1 MTTLTLDDHE
11 ENKMRSGDAT
21 VTVYVFGKRYRVPQN
36 LTILT
41 AMERLGYRL
50 LRGCGCRS
58 GFCGACATVYRIQ
71 GDFRLR
77 TGLACQTPV
86 KNGMVFSM
94 LPFHPATK
102 ARYDLKE
109 LQPDLFSLVRY
120 YPEIM
125 RCLQCN
131 SCTRA
136 CPQELQVIDMIGA
149 AMKGDISTAADL
161 SFDCIMC
168 GLCATRC
175 PAEIV
180 QYNVAILARRL
191 YGKYMAPKSKH
202 LQEQL
207 QKVKSG
213 RYDDELAKL
222 VNMNIQEL
230 TKLYN
235 VRDIEREEI

>member
-1 MTTLTLDDHE
+1 LSSE
-11 ENKMRSGDAT
+11 KNPVSI
-21 VTVYVFGKRYRVPQN
+21 YVFGKQYRVPEN

-71 GDFRLR
+71 GDYRLR

-86 KNGMVFSM
+86 KDGMVFSM

-102 ARYDLKE
+102 ARYNVKE
-109 LQPDLFSLVRY
+109 LPADVSSFTKF
-120 YPEIM
+120 YPELM

-131 SCTRA
+131 TCTRA
-136 CPQELQVIDMIGA
+136 CPQELPVIDIIGA
-149 AMKGDISTAADL
+149 AMRGDIASAADL

-180 QYNVAILARRL
+180 QYYIAILARRL
-191 YGKYMAPKSKH
+191 YATHLAQRSKH
-202 LQEQL
+202 LQARL
-207 QKVKSG
+207 QEMQNGV
-213 RYDDELAKL
+213 YNAELERLTHLTTA
-222 VNMNIQEL
+222 EL
-230 TKLYN
+230 TALYN
-235 VRDIEREEI
+235 AREIEKEVA

>member
-1 MTTLTLDDHE
+1 MIS
-11 ENKMRSGDAT
+11 ENSA
-21 VTVYVFGKRYRVPQN
+21 VTVYVFGKQYRVPEN

-71 GDFRLR
+71 GDYRLR

-86 KNGMVFSM
+86 KEGMVFSM

-102 ARYDLKE
+102 ARYNVKE
-109 LQPDLFSLVRY
+109 LRADSSSIVRF

-136 CPQELQVIDMIGA
+136 CPQELPVIDIVGA
-149 AMKGDISTAADL
+149 AMRGDIETAADL

-180 QYNVAILARRL
+180 QYYVAIMTRRL
-191 YGKYMAPKSKH
+191 YGAHLAPRSKH
-202 LQEQL
+202 LQERL
-207 QKVKSG
+207 QQIRSG
-213 RYDDELAKL
+213 TYDGELEKL
-222 VNMNIQEL
+222 THLRTADL
-230 TKLYN
+230 TELYN
-235 VRDIEREEI
+235 ARQIEKEGS

>member
-1 MTTLTLDDHE
+1 MGAE
-11 ENKMRSGDAT
+11 GSA
-21 VTVYVFGKRYRVPQN
+21 VTIFVFGKRYRVPRN

-41 AMERLGYRL
+41 AMEHLGYRL

-86 KNGMVFSM
+86 REGMVFSM
-94 LPFHPATK
+94 LPFHPSTK
-102 ARYDLKE
+102 ARYDVKG
-109 LQPDLFSLVRY
+109 LQPDINSLLRY
-120 YPEIM
+120 YPEIL

-136 CPQELQVIDMIGA
+136 CPQDLPVIDVMAA
-149 AMKGDISTAADL
+149 AMRGDIAAAADL

-180 QYNVAILARRL
+180 QYNVAILSRRL
-191 YGKYMAPKSKH
+191 YGTHMAAEAKH
-202 LQEQL
+202 LKKKLEEIRA
-207 QKVKSG
+207 G
-213 RYDDELAKL
+213 RYDEELARLTK
-222 VNMNIQEL
+222 MSTAEL

-235 VRDIEREEI
+235 SREIEPEEA

>member
-1 MTTLTLDDHE
+1 MSS
-11 ENKMRSGDAT
+11 NNGNGST
-21 VTVYVFGKRYRVPQN
+21 VKVYVFGKEYRVPEN
-36 LTILT
+36 LTITT
-41 AMERLGYRL
+41 AMEHLGYRL

-71 GDFRLR
+71 GDYRLR

-86 KNGMVFSM
+86 KDGMVFSI

-102 ARYDLKE
+102 ARYNIKE
-109 LQPDLFSLVRY
+109 LQPDLQSLTRY
-120 YPEIM
+120 YPEVM

-136 CPQELQVIDMIGA
+136 CPQELPVIDIMA
-149 AMKGDISTAADL
+149 ASMRGDISTAADL

-180 QYNVAILARRL
+180 QYHIAILARRL
-191 YGKYMAPKSKH
+191 YGTHLAPRSKH
-202 LQEQL
+202 LQEKL
-207 QKVKSG
+207 REIESG
-213 RYDDELAKL
+213 RYEE
-222 VNMNIQEL
+222 EL
-230 TKLYN
+230 TKLAKMDTQALSKLYN
-235 VRDIEREEI
+235 SRVIEPEVA

>member
-1 MTTLTLDDHE
+1 MDVEKSNSNL
-11 ENKMRSGDAT
+11 A
-21 VTVYVFGKRYRVPQN
+21 VYVFGKQYHVPEN

-41 AMERLGYRL
+41 AMESLGYRL

-71 GDFRLR
+71 GDYRLR

-86 KNGMVFSM
+86 KDGMVFSM

-102 ARYDLKE
+102 AKYNLKE
-109 LQPDLFSLVRY
+109 LPADLSSIVRF
-120 YPEIM
+120 YPEVM

-131 SCTRA
+131 TCSRA
-136 CPQELQVIDMIGA
+136 CPQELPVIDVMGA
-149 AMKGDISTAADL
+149 VMRGDISTAADL

-180 QYNVAILARRL
+180 QYYVAILARRL
-191 YGKYMAPKSKH
+191 YAAHLAPKSKH
-202 LQEQL
+202 LQERL
-207 QKVKSG
+207 QQVRSG
-213 RYDDELAKL
+213 FFDEDLDHLTHLSTAELAK
-222 VNMNIQEL
+222 M
-230 TKLYN
+230 YN
-235 VRDIEREEI
+235 AREIEKEAA

>member
-1 MTTLTLDDHE
+1 MSS
-11 ENKMRSGDAT
+11 NNGDGST
-21 VTVYVFGKRYRVPQN
+21 VKVYVFGKEYRVPEN
-36 LTILT
+36 LTITT
-41 AMERLGYRL
+41 AMEHLGYRL

-71 GDFRLR
+71 GDYRLR

-86 KNGMVFSM
+86 KDGMVFSI

-102 ARYDLKE
+102 ARYNIKE
-109 LQPDLFSLVRY
+109 LEPDLQSLTRY
-120 YPEIM
+120 YPEVM

-136 CPQELQVIDMIGA
+136 CPQELPVIDIMA
-149 AMKGDISTAADL
+149 ASMRGDISTAADL

-180 QYNVAILARRL
+180 QYHVAILARRL
-191 YGKYMAPKSKH
+191 YGTHLAPRSKH
-202 LQEQL
+202 LQDRLREIE
-207 QKVKSG
+207 SG
-213 RYDDELAKL
+213 RYDE
-222 VNMNIQEL
+222 EL
-230 TKLYN
+230 TKLTKMDTQELSKLYN
-235 VRDIEREEI
+235 SRVIEPEVA

>member
-1 MTTLTLDDHE
+1 MDVEKSNSNL
-11 ENKMRSGDAT
+11 A
-21 VTVYVFGKRYRVPQN
+21 VYVFGKQYHVPEN

-41 AMERLGYRL
+41 AMESLGYRL

-71 GDFRLR
+71 GDYRLR

-86 KNGMVFSM
+86 KDGMFFSM

-102 ARYDLKE
+102 AKYNLKE
-109 LQPDLFSLVRY
+109 LPADLSSIVRF
-120 YPEIM
+120 YPEVM

-131 SCTRA
+131 TCSRA
-136 CPQELQVIDMIGA
+136 CPQELPVIDVMGA
-149 AMKGDISTAADL
+149 VMRGDISTAADL

-180 QYNVAILARRL
+180 QYYVAILARRL
-191 YGKYMAPKSKH
+191 YAAHLAPKSKH
-202 LQEQL
+202 LQERL
-207 QKVKSG
+207 QQVRSG
-213 RYDDELAKL
+213 FFDEDLDHLTHLSTAELAK
-222 VNMNIQEL
+222 M
-230 TKLYN
+230 YN
-235 VRDIEREEI
+235 AREIEKEAA

>member
-1 MTTLTLDDHE
+1 MNAEKSNSNL
-11 ENKMRSGDAT
+11 
-21 VTVYVFGKRYRVPQN
+21 TVYVFGKQYRVPEN

-41 AMERLGYRL
+41 AMESLGYRL

-71 GDFRLR
+71 GDYRLR

-86 KNGMVFSM
+86 KDGMVFSM

-102 ARYDLKE
+102 AKYNLKE
-109 LQPDLFSLVRY
+109 LPADLSSIVRF
-120 YPEIM
+120 YPEVM

-131 SCTRA
+131 TCSRA
-136 CPQELQVIDMIGA
+136 CPQELPVIDVMGA
-149 AMKGDISTAADL
+149 AMRGDISTAADL

-180 QYNVAILARRL
+180 QYYVAILARRL
-191 YGKYMAPKSKH
+191 YAAHLAPKSKH
-202 LQEQL
+202 LQERLQQIRSGFFDEDLENITQL
-207 QKVKSG
+207 G
-213 RYDDELAKL
+213 TA
-222 VNMNIQEL
+222 EL
-230 TKLYN
+230 TKMYN
-235 VRDIEREEI
+235 AREIEREAA

>member
-1 MTTLTLDDHE
+1 MKSDGS
-11 ENKMRSGDAT
+11 NVA
-21 VTVYVFGKRYRVPQN
+21 VYVFGKEYHVPEN

-71 GDFRLR
+71 GDYRLR

-86 KNGMVFSM
+86 KDGMVFSM

-102 ARYDLKE
+102 AKYNLADLR
-109 LQPDLFSLVRY
+109 PDLSSLVRV
-120 YPEIM
+120 YPETM

-131 SCTRA
+131 TCSRA
-136 CPQELQVIDMIGA
+136 CPQELPVIDVMGA
-149 AMKGDISTAADL
+149 AMRGDISKAADL

-191 YGKYMAPKSKH
+191 YGAHLAPKSKH
-202 LQEQL
+202 LQERL
-207 QKVKSG
+207 QQIRDGTFDAELERLEQASTA
-213 RYDDELAKL
+213 ELAKL
-222 VNMNIQEL
+222 YDARE
-230 TKLYN
+230 
-235 VRDIEREEI
+235 IEKEVA

>member
-1 MTTLTLDDHE
+1 MDPEKSKSNL
-11 ENKMRSGDAT
+11 
-21 VTVYVFGKRYRVPQN
+21 TVYVFGKQYRVPEN

-41 AMERLGYRL
+41 AMETLGYRL

-71 GDFRLR
+71 GDYRLR

-86 KNGMVFSM
+86 KDGMVFSM

-102 ARYDLKE
+102 AKYSVKDL
-109 LQPDLFSLVRY
+109 PADLSSLVRF
-120 YPEIM
+120 YPEVM

-131 SCTRA
+131 TCSRA
-136 CPQELQVIDMIGA
+136 CPQELPVIDIMGA
-149 AMKGDISTAADL
+149 AMRGDISTAADL

-180 QYNVAILARRL
+180 QYYVAILARRL
-191 YGKYMAPKSKH
+191 YAAHLAPKSKH
-202 LQEQL
+202 LQERL
-207 QKVKSG
+207 QQIKSG
-213 RYDDELAKL
+213 FFDEDLEQLTHLNTGELAKL
-222 VNMNIQEL
+222 YNAREIEL
-230 TKLYN
+230 E
-235 VRDIEREEI
+235 VA

>member
-1 MTTLTLDDHE
+1 MKF
-11 ENKMRSGDAT
+11 ENSK
-21 VTVYVFGKRYRVPQN
+21 VTVYVFGKEYSVPEN

-41 AMERLGYRL
+41 AMESLGYRL

-71 GDFRLR
+71 GDYRLR

-86 KNGMVFSM
+86 KDGMVFSM

-102 ARYDLKE
+102 ATYNIKDIPADLS
-109 LQPDLFSLVRY
+109 SLIRF

-131 SCTRA
+131 SCSRA
-136 CPQELQVIDMIGA
+136 CPQELPVIDIMGA
-149 AMKGDISTAADL
+149 AMRGDISTAADL

-180 QYNVAILARRL
+180 QYYVAILIRRL
-191 YGKYMAPKSKH
+191 YGAHLAPRSKH
-202 LQEQL
+202 LKERL
-207 QKVKSG
+207 QQIESG
-213 RYDDELAKL
+213 FYETGLDKL
-222 VNMNIQEL
+222 THLSTVEL

-235 VRDIEREEI
+235 ARDIEMEGT

>member
-1 MTTLTLDDHE
+1 M
-11 ENKMRSGDAT
+11 GADAST
-21 VTVYVFGKRYRVPQN
+21 VTVYIFGKQYRVPQN
-36 LTILT
+36 MTILT
-41 AMERLGYRL
+41 AMEHLGYRL

-86 KNGMVFSM
+86 KDGMVFSM

-102 ARYDLKE
+102 ARYDLADLK
-109 LQPDLFSLVRY
+109 PDLSSLLRY

-131 SCTRA
+131 SCSRA
-136 CPQELQVIDMIGA
+136 CPQDLPVIDIMAA
-149 AMKGDISTAADL
+149 AMRGDIANAADL

-180 QYNVAILARRL
+180 QYHVAILARRL
-191 YGKYMAPKSKH
+191 YGAHIAQKSKYVRER
-202 LQEQL
+202 LKEIED
-207 QKVKSG
+207 G
-213 RYDDELAKL
+213 RYDRELEELSKMSTDKL
-222 VNMNIQEL
+222 MEL
-230 TKLYN
+230 YKN
-235 VRDIEREEI
+235 REIEPGEA

>member
-1 MTTLTLDDHE
+1 MNDKKARQSL
-11 ENKMRSGDAT
+11 S
-21 VTVYVFGKRYRVPQN
+21 VYVFGKQYRVPEN

-41 AMERLGYRL
+41 AMESLGYRL

-71 GDFRLR
+71 GDYRLR

-86 KNGMVFSM
+86 KDGMVFSM

-102 ARYDLKE
+102 AKYDVQE
-109 LQPDLFSLVRY
+109 LTPDLSSIVRY
-120 YPEIM
+120 YPEVM

-131 SCTRA
+131 SCSRA
-136 CPQELQVIDMIGA
+136 CPQELPVIDVMGA
-149 AMKGDISTAADL
+149 AMRGDISTAADL

-191 YGKYMAPKSKH
+191 YAAHLAPKSKH
-202 LQEQL
+202 LQERLQQIRSGAFEEDLDQL
-207 QKVKSG
+207 TQM
-213 RYDDELAKL
+213 ETA
-222 VNMNIQEL
+222 EL

-235 VRDIEREEI
+235 SREIEKEVA

>member
-1 MTTLTLDDHE
+1 MESDKARRNL
-11 ENKMRSGDAT
+11 SI
-21 VTVYVFGKRYRVPQN
+21 YVFGKQYSVPEN

-41 AMERLGYRL
+41 AMESLGYRM

-71 GDFRLR
+71 GDYRLR

-86 KNGMVFSM
+86 KDGMVFSM

-102 ARYDLKE
+102 AQYNVQDLT
-109 LQPDLFSLVRY
+109 PDLSSIIRY
-120 YPEIM
+120 YPEVM

-131 SCTRA
+131 SCSRA
-136 CPQELQVIDMIGA
+136 CPQELPVIDVMGA
-149 AMKGDISTAADL
+149 AMRGDISTAADL

-191 YGKYMAPKSKH
+191 YAAHLAPKSKH
-202 LQEQL
+202 LQERLQQIKKGVFEEDLDQL
-207 QKVKSG
+207 TH
-213 RYDDELAKL
+213 
-222 VNMNIQEL
+222 MNTAEL

-235 VRDIEREEI
+235 SREIEQEAS

>member
-1 MTTLTLDDHE
+1 MEPAKTKSNL
-11 ENKMRSGDAT
+11 
-21 VTVYVFGKRYRVPQN
+21 TVYVFGKQYHVPEN

-41 AMERLGYRL
+41 AMETLGYRL

-71 GDFRLR
+71 GDYRLR

-86 KNGMVFSM
+86 KDGMVFSM

-102 ARYDLKE
+102 AKYNVKDL
-109 LQPDLFSLVRY
+109 PADLSSLVRF
-120 YPEIM
+120 YPEVM

-131 SCTRA
+131 TCTRA
-136 CPQELQVIDMIGA
+136 CPQELPVIDIMSA
-149 AMKGDISTAADL
+149 AMRGDISTAADL

-191 YGKYMAPKSKH
+191 YASHLAPKSKH
-202 LQEQL
+202 LQERL
-207 QKVKSG
+207 QQIKSG
-213 RYDDELAKL
+213 SFDEDMEQLTHLNTEELAKR
-222 VNMNIQEL
+222 
-230 TKLYN
+230 YN
-235 VRDIEREEI
+235 AREIEVEAA

>member
-1 MTTLTLDDHE
+1 MTS
-11 ENKMRSGDAT
+11 NNST
-21 VTVYVFGKRYRVPQN
+21 VTVYVFGKEYRVPQN

-41 AMERLGYRL
+41 AMEQLGYRL

-86 KNGMVFSM
+86 KDGMVFSM

-102 ARYDLKE
+102 ARYNLKE

-131 SCTRA
+131 SCSRA
-136 CPQELQVIDMIGA
+136 CPQELQVIDMMGA

-161 SFDCIMC
+161 SFDCITC

-180 QYNVAILARRL
+180 QYNVGILARRL
-191 YGKYMAPKSKH
+191 YGRYVAPKSKH
-202 LQEQL
+202 LQERLRQL
-207 QKVKSG
+207 RSG
-213 RYDDELAKL
+213 HYDDELAKL
-222 VNMNIQEL
+222 VKMNTQEL
-230 TKLYN
+230 TRLYDA
-235 VRDIEREEI
+235 RDIEPEVV

>member
-1 MTTLTLDDHE
+1 MMNSEDTAV
-11 ENKMRSGDAT
+11 SI
-21 VTVYVFGKRYRVPQN
+21 YVFGKQYRVPEN

-41 AMERLGYRL
+41 AMEKLGYRH

-71 GDFRLR
+71 GDYRLR

-102 ARYDLKE
+102 ARYDVNE
-109 LQPDLFSLVRY
+109 LRPDLSSITEF
-120 YPEIM
+120 YPEVM

-131 SCTRA
+131 TCTRA
-136 CPQELQVIDMIGA
+136 CPQELPVIDIMGA
-149 AMKGDISTAADL
+149 AMRGDLSTAADL

-180 QYNVAILARRL
+180 QYYVAILARRL
-191 YGKYMAPKSKH
+191 YAAHLMPRAKH
-202 LQEQL
+202 LQTRLEEISNGL
-207 QKVKSG
+207 
-213 RYDDELAKL
+213 YEAELDRLTRLTTA
-222 VNMNIQEL
+222 EL
-230 TKLYN
+230 TSLYN
-235 VRDIEREEI
+235 AREIEKEAL

>member
-1 MTTLTLDDHE
+1 MTSK
-11 ENKMRSGDAT
+11 NST
-21 VTVYVFGKRYRVPQN
+21 VTVYVFGKEYRVPQN

-41 AMERLGYRL
+41 AMEHLGYRL

-86 KNGMVFSM
+86 KDGMVFSM

-102 ARYDLKE
+102 AQYDLRK

-136 CPQELQVIDMIGA
+136 CPQELQVIDIMGA
-149 AMKGDISTAADL
+149 AMKGDINTAADL

-191 YGKYMAPKSKH
+191 YGKYVAPRSKH

-207 QKVKSG
+207 QQLRSG
-213 RYDDELAKL
+213 YYDDELAKL
-222 VNMNIQEL
+222 VKMDTRQM

-235 VRDIEREEI
+235 ARDIEPEVA

>member
-1 MTTLTLDDHE
+1 MTVEKSNSDL
-11 ENKMRSGDAT
+11 A
-21 VTVYVFGKRYRVPQN
+21 VYVFGKQYRVPEN

-41 AMERLGYRL
+41 AMESLGYRL

-71 GDFRLR
+71 GDYRLR

-86 KNGMVFSM
+86 KDGMVFSM

-102 ARYDLKE
+102 AKYNLQELPADL
-109 LQPDLFSLVRY
+109 SSIVRF
-120 YPEIM
+120 YPEVM

-131 SCTRA
+131 TCSRA
-136 CPQELQVIDMIGA
+136 CPQELPVIDVVGA
-149 AMKGDISTAADL
+149 AMRGDISTAADL

-180 QYNVAILARRL
+180 QYYVAILARRL
-191 YGKYMAPKSKH
+191 YAAHMAPKSKH
-202 LQEQL
+202 LQERL
-207 QKVKSG
+207 QQIRSG
-213 RYDDELAKL
+213 FFDEDLDHLTHLGTAELAK
-222 VNMNIQEL
+222 M
-230 TKLYN
+230 YN
-235 VRDIEREEI
+235 AREIEKEVA

>member
-1 MTTLTLDDHE
+1 MTVE
-11 ENKMRSGDAT
+11 SPG
-21 VTVYVFGKRYRVPQN
+21 VTVYVFGKQYRVPEN

-71 GDFRLR
+71 GDYRLR

-86 KNGMVFSM
+86 KDGMVFSM

-102 ARYDLKE
+102 ARYNIKDLR
-109 LQPDLFSLVRY
+109 PDSSSIIRY

-136 CPQELQVIDMIGA
+136 CPQDLPVIDIVGA
-149 AMKGDISTAADL
+149 AMRGDIETAADL

-180 QYNVAILARRL
+180 QYHVAIMTRRL
-191 YGKYMAPKSKH
+191 YGAHLAPRSKQ
-202 LQEQL
+202 LQERIQQL
-207 QKVKSG
+207 KDG
-213 RYDDELAKL
+213 IYDRELERLTQLRTA
-222 VNMNIQEL
+222 EL
-230 TKLYN
+230 TNLYN
-235 VRDIEREEI
+235 ARQIEKEIV

>member
-1 MTTLTLDDHE
+1 MSS
-11 ENKMRSGDAT
+11 NNGNGST
-21 VTVYVFGKRYRVPQN
+21 VKVYVFGKEYRVPEN
-36 LTILT
+36 LTITT
-41 AMERLGYRL
+41 AMEHLGYRL

-71 GDFRLR
+71 GDYRLR

-86 KNGMVFSM
+86 KEGMVFSI

-102 ARYDLKE
+102 ARYNIKE
-109 LQPDLFSLVRY
+109 LQPDLQSITRY
-120 YPEIM
+120 YPEVM

-136 CPQELQVIDMIGA
+136 CPQELPVIDIMA
-149 AMKGDISTAADL
+149 ASMRGDISTAADL

-180 QYNVAILARRL
+180 QYHVAILARRL
-191 YGKYMAPKSKH
+191 YGTHLAPRSKH
-202 LQEQL
+202 LQERL
-207 QKVKSG
+207 REIESG
-213 RYDDELAKL
+213 RYDE
-222 VNMNIQEL
+222 EL
-230 TKLYN
+230 TKLTKMGTQELSKLYN
-235 VRDIEREEI
+235 SRVIEPEAA

>member
-1 MTTLTLDDHE
+1 MFHDHE
-11 ENKMRSGDAT
+11 GDWMTSENST
-21 VTVYVFGKRYRVPQN
+21 VAVYVFGKEYRVPQN

-58 GFCGACATVYRIQ
+58 GFCGACATIYRIQ

-86 KNGMVFSM
+86 KDGMVFSM

-131 SCTRA
+131 SCSRA
-136 CPQELQVIDMIGA
+136 CPQELQVIDIMGA
-149 AMKGDISTAADL
+149 AMKGDISTVADL

-191 YGKYMAPKSKH
+191 YGKYVAPKSKH
-202 LQEQL
+202 LQERLQQL
-207 QKVKSG
+207 GSG
-213 RYDDELAKL
+213 DFDDELAKL
-222 VNMNIQEL
+222 VKMDTQEL
-230 TKLYN
+230 TRRYN
-235 VRDIEREEI
+235 ARDIEPEEA